1 MKETDITQYSPNGQ
15 PYIQRNFIRYGRKP
29 ILQKT
34 CRKYGNHNDNYI
46 YRQHHP
52 FGRYA

>member
-1 MKETDITQYSPNGQ
+1 MKETDITQDSQNGQ

-34 CRKYGNHNDNYI
+34 CRKSGTAIPKNKWFSPV
-46 YRQHHP
+46 Q
-52 FGRYA
+52 FL

>member
-29 ILQKT
+29 ILQKNMQKVWKSQ
-34 CRKYGNHNDNYI
+34 R
-46 YRQHHP
+46 
-52 FGRYA
+52 